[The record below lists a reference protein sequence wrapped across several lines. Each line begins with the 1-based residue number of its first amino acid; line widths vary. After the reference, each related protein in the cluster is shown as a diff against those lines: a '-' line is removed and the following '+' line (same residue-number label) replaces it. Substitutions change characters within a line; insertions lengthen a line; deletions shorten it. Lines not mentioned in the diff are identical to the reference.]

1 MRDARRDTLA
11 ARRRKLHVLAD
22 EIGLTREERIELSR
36 ALLWRD
42 ITSWSQL
49 DDAQVVRML
58 DALEGYS
65 KIDWLLSVRSC

>member
-1 MRDARRDTLA
+1 MLA
-11 ARRRKLHVLAD
+11 ARRRKLMALSN
-22 EIGLTREERIELSR
+22 EIGLTREERMEFSR

-49 DDAQVVRML
+49 DDDQVVRLL

-65 KIDWLLSVRSC
+65 KINWLLSVRS